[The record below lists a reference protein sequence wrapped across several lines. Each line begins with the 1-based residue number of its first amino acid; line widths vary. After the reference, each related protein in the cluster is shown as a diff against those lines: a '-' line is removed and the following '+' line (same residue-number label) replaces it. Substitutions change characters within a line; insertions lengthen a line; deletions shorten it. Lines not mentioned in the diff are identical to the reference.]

1 MVDLSWEAAALEAL
15 GALRAADPLRVEG
28 RGSGLGRGC
37 GVEGRA
43 LVGGMDEVG
52 RGCLAGPVYVGV
64 CVIDADCMD
73 RIPQGLADS
82 KALTAKRRQALV
94 PQIQQWVLD
103 WAIGEASNTEIDELG
118 IMSALTL
125 AGGRALTQLDAR
137 AHLPA
142 RLLLDGNLNYL
153 RPSRPPDLFGSVGP
167 GTYPEA
173 EVEVETLVKGDAK
186 SATVA
191 AAACLAKVLR
201 DEFMANLD
209 DPGYSWA
216 SNAGYGTVAHREA
229 IARLGASPWHRQ
241 SWKLL

>member
-64 CVIDADCMD
+64 CVIDADCLD

-94 PQIQQWVLD
+94 PQIQQGVLD

-142 RLLLDGNLNYL
+142 RLLLDGNRN
-153 RPSRPPDLFGSVGP
+153 
-167 GTYPEA
+167 
-173 EVEVETLVKGDAK
+173 
-186 SATVA
+186 
-191 AAACLAKVLR
+191 
-201 DEFMANLD
+201 
-209 DPGYSWA
+209 
-216 SNAGYGTVAHREA
+216 
-229 IARLGASPWHRQ
+229 
-241 SWKLL
+241 